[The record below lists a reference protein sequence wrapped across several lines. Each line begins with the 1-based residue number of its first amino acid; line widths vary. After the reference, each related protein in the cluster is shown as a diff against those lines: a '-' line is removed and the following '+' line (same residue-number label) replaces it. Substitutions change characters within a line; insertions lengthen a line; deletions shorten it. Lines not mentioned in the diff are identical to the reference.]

1 MNQPFFKQD
10 LTYSNLQNS
19 FDLSDTNTYTFYD
32 DVNQKEIDSPK
43 TKDDL
48 VDSQIQNLQVW
59 ITLQS
64 YFSSGVRLAE
74 LRSIAKFLQFYLNL
88 PIISRNAS
96 RSFNLLIKWF
106 ENNWK
111 KILPFLPYI
120 SLYDDNLRPINQ
132 FREVK
137 K

>member
-1 MNQPFFKQD
+1 
-10 LTYSNLQNS
+10 
-19 FDLSDTNTYTFYD
+19 
-32 DVNQKEIDSPK
+32 
-43 TKDDL
+43 L